1 MGPLK
6 LQGVAFLLLFFDFQI
21 VCPREG
27 GTVVVVHKRCHIED
41 EIKILAVNP
50 MKTITIY
57 ITLPSS
63 IVGLLIKV

>member
-1 MGPLK
+1 MS
-6 LQGVAFLLLFFDFQI
+6 FFDLQI

-27 GTVVVVHKRCHIED
+27 GIVVVVHKPCHIED